1 MKKSIAIIV
10 LFGLFFGPI
19 LTGCEAAKNTNK
31 TQRGAA
37 IGVIAGGVLGAVI
50 GNNVKGGNAALGAAI
65 GAAIGGAA
73 GGVIGHKMDKQ
84 AREIQEALP
93 GVTVQRVGEGIH
105 LTLGENSVNFEFN
118 KATLTPTAMSNLDKL
133 IPVFKEYNQTNIK
146 IYGYTDSKGSEDYNL
161 TLSERRAATVKQYL
175 ISKGLMGSRF
185 TSVGMGE
192 AEPIAENETDAGRS
206 QNRRVEFT
214 IVANDQMI
222 KEAQNEAGGK

>member
-1 MKKSIAIIV
+1 MKKSIIV
-10 LFGLFFGPI
+10 ILLFGFLFGPI

-50 GNNVKGGNAALGAAI
+50 GNNVKGGNAALGAAL

-118 KATLTPTAMSNLDKL
+118 KATLTSTAMSNLDKL

-146 IYGYTDSKGSEDYNL
+146 IYGYTDSKGSDEYNL
-161 TLSERRAATVKQYL
+161 TLSEKRSLVVKQYL
-175 ISKGLMGSRF
+175 ISKGLDGGRF

-214 IVANDQMI
+214 IVANDEMI
-222 KEAQNEAGGK
+222 KDAKKEAGN